1 MDCQSLVI
9 VRGDGGRFLF
19 VETKS
24 RKLQL
29 GGCMLRKGEDFQA
42 AAVRCLKEV
51 SRSAMIP
58 CNFFF
63 IDLPILHSTVIYG
76 TIYTRISYAGAVCQW

>member
-58 CNFFF
+58 CKIF